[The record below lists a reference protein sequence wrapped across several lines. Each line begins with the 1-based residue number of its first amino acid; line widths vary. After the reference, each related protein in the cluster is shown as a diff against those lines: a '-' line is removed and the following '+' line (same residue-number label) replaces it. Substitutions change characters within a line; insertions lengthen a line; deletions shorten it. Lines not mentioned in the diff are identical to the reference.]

1 MSKLSRRD
9 KESSYTLI
17 GEVVLGVVIAKIV
30 GMKENAIMRR
40 LGLKTLLFPLF
51 IVAAIVV
58 CLALGFWI

>member
-30 GMKENAIMRR
+30 GMKENAIMKR

-51 IVAAIVV
+51 IVDAIVV
-58 CLALGFWI
+58 